1 MTAAH
6 PLGPAWANL
15 DATVAPR
22 SGFVRLAGGMTVA
35 PTDGGGVMSSANRDG
50 RRRADPLR
58 LEQSVAWEE
67 SAPVAL
73 DELIER
79 FDRARPLT
87 IGVEEEM
94 MLADPITFDLAPRID
109 VALASVAGDPRFSKE
124 LRAAQIEIITPVCCC
139 AAEACRELA
148 EARRDLQ
155 RSLGGGLRLLAAG
168 THPFATS
175 WGAIT
180 QAQRYRQIA
189 DEYLWAAT
197 RSLVCGLHIHVA
209 VGGAERTLAVYNALR
224 SYLPEI
230 AALTTNSPY
239 YEGED
244 TGMSSIRPKF
254 NEFYPRSGIPPAF
267 HTWEELVR
275 FVQWGRTGGLFPDP
289 SHFWWELRPHVTH
302 GTVEVRV
309 ADTQTRVE
317 DAAAVAALVH
327 ALVAWLA
334 DRADGGDPLPVHETH
349 WIAENG
355 WRAYR
360 YGVGGW
366 LVDLDSGRPEPTRE
380 RIARLIEAVEP
391 YAAHFDSAEQ
401 LAEARTLLAGNG
413 SDRQRY
419 VYEREGVDGLA
430 RWLVAETE
438 RSAYD

>member
-1 MTAAH
+1 
-6 PLGPAWANL
+6 
-15 DATVAPR
+15 
-22 SGFVRLAGGMTVA
+22 
-35 PTDGGGVMSSANRDG
+35 MSSTNLDG
-50 RRRADPLR
+50 RRRPDPLR
-58 LEQSVAWEE
+58 LEQSAAWEE
-67 SAPVAL
+67 STPVTL
-73 DELIER
+73 EELTER
-79 FDRARPLT
+79 FDCARPLT

-94 MLADPITFDLAPRID
+94 MLADPITFDLAPRISE
-109 VALASVAGDPRFSKE
+109 ALATVSGDRRFSKE
-124 LRAAQIEIITPVCCC
+124 LRAAQIEIITPVCDS

-148 EARRDLQ
+148 RARRDLH
-155 RSLGGGLRLLAAG
+155 RSLDGRLRLLAAG
-168 THPFATS
+168 THPFATA
-175 WGAIT
+175 WGEIT

-239 YEGED
+239 FEGDD

-254 NEFYPRSGIPPAF
+254 NEFYPRSGVPPAF
-267 HTWEELVR
+267 QTWEELVR
-275 FVQWGRTGGLFPDP
+275 FMHWGRTGGLFPDA
-289 SHFWWELRPHVTH
+289 SHFWWELRPHLTH
-302 GTVEVRV
+302 GTVEMRV

-334 DRADGGDPLPVHETH
+334 DRFDGGEPLPVHETH

-366 LVDLDSGRPEPTRE
+366 LVDLETGEPSPTRE
-380 RIARLIEAVEP
+380 RIAHLIETVEP
-391 YAAHFDSAEQ
+391 YAMRFGSLEQ
-401 LAEARTLLAGNG
+401 VAEARTLLAGNG

-438 RSAYD
+438 HSAYD

>member
-1 MTAAH
+1 
-6 PLGPAWANL
+6 
-15 DATVAPR
+15 
-22 SGFVRLAGGMTVA
+22 
-35 PTDGGGVMSSANRDG
+35 MSSANREG
-50 RRRADPLR
+50 RRKPDPLR
-58 LEQSVAWEE
+58 LEQSAAWEE

-73 DELIER
+73 EELIER
-79 FDRARPLT
+79 FDGACPLT

-109 VALASVAGDPRFSKE
+109 VALASVAGDARFSKE
-124 LRAAQIEIITPVCCC
+124 LRAAQIEIITPVCRT
-139 AAEACRELA
+139 ASEACRELA
-148 EARRDLQ
+148 DARRDLH

-180 QAQRYRQIA
+180 HAHRYRQIA

-267 HTWEELVR
+267 ETWEELVR
-275 FVQWGRTGGLFPDP
+275 FAEWGRTGGLFPDP

-317 DAAAVAALVH
+317 DAAAVAAFVH

-334 DRADGGDPLPVHETH
+334 DRYDDGETLPVHETH

-366 LVDLDSGRPEPTRE
+366 LVDLETGRPEPTRE
-380 RIARLIEAVEP
+380 CLARLIDAVEP
-391 YAAHFDSAEQ
+391 YAVRFDSGEQ

-438 RSAYD
+438 HSAYD